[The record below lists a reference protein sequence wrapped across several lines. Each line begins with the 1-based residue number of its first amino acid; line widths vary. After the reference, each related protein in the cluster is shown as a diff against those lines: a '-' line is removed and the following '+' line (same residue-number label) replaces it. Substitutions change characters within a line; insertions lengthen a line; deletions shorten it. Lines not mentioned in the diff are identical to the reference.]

1 MWTIATAPTTKPTTT
16 PSKTPLRFLAKIA
29 TTQLKMA
36 SKTTTAPTQINKY
49 GTTTNNKL
57 INVKAYLTTTKLI
70 PKANKIAPGIATAA
84 NPFFAKKTTKKAN
97 SKEAQKYGYDIY
109 DHLKPADFNY
119 VIDDQHKVIFCDQ
132 CTALGHKINILV
144 IEDDLEDE

>member
-1 MWTIATAPTTKPTTT
+1 MHKAPKTIATIPTTKPTIT
-16 PSKTPLRFLAKIA
+16 PTKTPLTFLAKIA
-29 TTQLKMA
+29 KTQLKIA

-84 NPFFAKKTTKKAN
+84 NPFFAKKATKKAN
-97 SKEAQKYGYDIY
+97 NNDNEPTTIKMIPNVNEIPLIAS
-109 DHLKPADFNY
+109 
-119 VIDDQHKVIFCDQ
+119 
-132 CTALGHKINILV
+132 
-144 IEDDLEDE
+144 